1 HDRFEFPKQLNLA
14 AYMDSTASPDS
25 TQYHLHSILVHS
37 GDVHG
42 GHYYVYIRP
51 HGQDP
56 ANTLWFKYDDD
67 LISAVDEGDVME
79 SSFGS
84 PLAGVTSFSSAYM
97 LVRTLCVYVQTG
109 VGTVEH
115 TIPAAL
121 AARFQAEEV
130 AARKRKR
137 LAQREH
143 LFLSVRIATDD
154 AVGRFRRITRTL
166 DFVALPKP
174 NKVPTHLLSCKVLK
188 TNTLRHLYGQVA
200 METGVPINE
209 MRLWKL
215 ATRENQTTRPDEPL
229 DKHPL
234 EATCAAVLEDDVHT
248 KQVLLFLEIFPPHTS
263 EYVIYYC
270 TGVIKRFPMQT
281 FTPPPPP
288 VVAAPATDDESD
300 DSLDDLAPPQLDPV
314 AADRVPLPVSDHAI
328 LLFIKH
334 YNPTVPVMADRLE
347 YPESINFLD
356 NPHATLLDSELQHGD
371 IIVVQE
377 SITPPN
383 NRHKNDHDHVPPP
396 TYPSAPLYFDYLL
409 NRVDIS
415 FYEVVLPANCSPSR
429 APLLCLDQGQHDDNN
444 KVATTTLT
452 CLLSQSYD
460 SIVAQLAAHVAAIPD
475 ALHVRLFPSS
485 SSGPKLDAPFLH
497 RTSRQLTLRGMVDAS
512 QSSSHPLSLYYQVL
526 PPSFSILDLER
537 MVKWTLHL
545 SPYEPRWLHA
555 SLHVHELL
563 LDPADTVDDA
573 LVKLQAHILP
583 PRDDDKEEDEKEKDR
598 SVMTW
603 HLVETRDRSTIVK
616 IHPPDTAVAS
626 VFVSPSAP
634 LYVDS
639 VPPQEGNDT
648 TWLGVVGVMHFNSS
662 ATAWI
667 HTHSTPCLSLFFGL
681 EHPPAP
687 LKADQPRRRQELG
700 IKIRSS

>member
-1 HDRFEFPKQLNLA
+1 
-14 AYMDSTASPDS
+14 
-25 TQYHLHSILVHS
+25 
-37 GDVHG
+37 
-42 GHYYVYIRP
+42 
-51 HGQDP
+51 
-56 ANTLWFKYDDD
+56 
-67 LISAVDEGDVME
+67 
-79 SSFGS
+79 
-84 PLAGVTSFSSAYM
+84 
-97 LVRTLCVYVQTG
+97 
-109 VGTVEH
+109 
-115 TIPAAL
+115 
-121 AARFQAEEV
+121 
-130 AARKRKR
+130 
-137 LAQREH
+137 
-143 LFLSVRIATDD
+143 
-154 AVGRFRRITRTL
+154 
-166 DFVALPKP
+166 
-174 NKVPTHLLSCKVLK
+174 
-188 TNTLRHLYGQVA
+188 
-200 METGVPINE
+200 
-209 MRLWKL
+209 
-215 ATRENQTTRPDEPL
+215 
-229 DKHPL
+229 
-234 EATCAAVLEDDVHT
+234 
-248 KQVLLFLEIFPPHTS
+248 
-263 EYVIYYC
+263 
-270 TGVIKRFPMQT
+270 MQT

-347 YPESINFLD
+347 YVGNVVVSTDMTVSELSRLIRQHLRTPDAAAPLDMYELLQPESINLLD

-429 APLLCLDQGQHDDNN
+429 APLLCLDQGQHDNNN

-545 SPYEPRWLHA
+545 S
-555 SLHVHELL
+555 
-563 LDPADTVDDA
+563 
-573 LVKLQAHILP
+573 
-583 PRDDDKEEDEKEKDR
+583 
-598 SVMTW
+598 
-603 HLVETRDRSTIVK
+603 
-616 IHPPDTAVAS
+616 
-626 VFVSPSAP
+626 
-634 LYVDS
+634 
-639 VPPQEGNDT
+639 
-648 TWLGVVGVMHFNSS
+648 
-662 ATAWI
+662 
-667 HTHSTPCLSLFFGL
+667 
-681 EHPPAP
+681 
-687 LKADQPRRRQELG
+687 
-700 IKIRSS
+700 